1 MSKTMIVVI
10 LPFAML
16 FGFISVLIRDIG
28 RAFKYAWLEA
38 LIELESAKRDLRS

>member
-1 MSKTMIVVI
+1 MNRALIVAV

-38 LIELESAKRDLRS
+38 MIELESAKRDW